1 MAALEFVTLLAI
13 GKQRI
18 IVTWGWTA
26 TIVGWATG
34 ARTRA
39 WVDALRQA
47 GRVATITA
55 AMTGPAAMIMTGVA
69 AMAGV
74 VER

>member
-1 MAALEFVTLLAI
+1 MFGDVN
-13 GKQRI
+13 
-18 IVTWGWTA
+18 
-26 TIVGWATG
+26 
-34 ARTRA
+34 
-39 WVDALRQA
+39 QA

>member
-39 WVDALRQA
+39 WVDALRQVSLS
-47 GRVATITA
+47 RYEDKCLVMLTRL
-55 AMTGPAAMIMTGVA
+55 
-69 AMAGV
+69 
-74 VER
+74 VE